1 MTRFQIALLLAL
13 LGSLASLLLKSV
25 LVSVFVAAV
34 FVVVFALGITFPQM
48 RFFGPYVC
56 NGKPDHRAVALTFDD
71 GPDPRSTLPLLDLL
85 SERKIPAAF
94 FCIGERV
101 DAHPDM
107 AARIVKEGHLLENH
121 SYSHSY
127 VTNLFTARRLRDE
140 LERTHGAIQKAGGA
154 KPSCF
159 RPPLGL
165 PLLELPLAVVAI
177 VCFSLGVGLAIS
189 ALAHNFAD
197 VVDLYQVILTA
208 WMYFT
213 PVIYPRSI
221 VPEPYQWL
229 LALNPMTYFVESFR
243 APIYDNAWPSANVL
257 VTSLTLAAAALT
269 AGWWL
274 FTRAIDGSAS
284 RG

>member
-13 LGSLASLLLKSV
+13 LGSLAGLLLKSV
-25 LVSVFVAAV
+25 LVSVFVAAL
-34 FVVVFALGITFPQM
+34 FVVGFALGITFPQM

-56 NGKPDHRAVALTFDD
+56 NGKPDRRAVALTFDD

-85 SERKIPAAF
+85 SERKVPAAF

-101 DAHPDM
+101 DAHPDV

-165 PLLELPLAVVAI
+165 SNPLIFEVASALGLRVIGWTARGLDTQIRDANRI
-177 VCFSLGVGLAIS
+177 VARIARGLRPGAIILLHDGNIPPDRLVLTVKTLLDRVQSLGYE
-189 ALAHNFAD
+189 
-197 VVDLYQVILTA
+197 VVRLD
-208 WMYFT
+208 
-213 PVIYPRSI
+213 R
-221 VPEPYQWL
+221 L
-229 LALNPMTYFVESFR
+229 LS
-243 APIYDNAWPSANVL
+243 
-257 VTSLTLAAAALT
+257 
-269 AGWWL
+269 
-274 FTRAIDGSAS
+274 
-284 RG
+284 